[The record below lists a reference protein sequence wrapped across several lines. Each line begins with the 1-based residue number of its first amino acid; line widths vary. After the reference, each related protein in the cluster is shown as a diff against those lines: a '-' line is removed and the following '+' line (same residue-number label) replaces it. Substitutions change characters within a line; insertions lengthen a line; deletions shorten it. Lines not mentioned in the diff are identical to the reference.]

1 MTGTLYALGR
11 LCARHRW
18 VVMLVWLVIV
28 VAVVVAA
35 KGIGQ
40 QTSDNL
46 VLPGTDSDQANQTLT
61 KRFPSQANGT
71 NPLTFRAP
79 AGKKLTDSSY
89 KSAIDTVQKAY
100 ENDHRIEK
108 AVSPFSSDGSGQ
120 ITKDAQIAYISLTP
134 KDSPSKLNVDE
145 AHGIIDVSNS
155 AKTAGLRVAAGG
167 YLGQKVSKP
176 STHASEV
183 VGIVAAV
190 VILLLT
196 FGTFVAMGLP
206 ILTAILGLATGLSI
220 ITLIGPLV
228 DVPTTAPALAT
239 MIGLG
244 VGIDYGLFVVTRH
257 RDQLRDGMQADE
269 SIARS
274 IATSGGA
281 VLFAGSTVII
291 ALLALAVAG
300 IPLVTT
306 LGYTAAIV
314 VLIAVVAALT
324 LMPALLGALGTKVN
338 ALPLPGMRIHHD
350 TRPHGWRRWAMLV
363 ADHPWPA
370 LVVGVLFLVV
380 LAVPVRHL
388 HLGQTDVGALPTD
401 TQARQAYDAMSECF
415 GPGSN
420 GPMLVAVDLSKPA
433 KNDQS
438 KLDQQKQQQTD
449 QQNNEVKQQ
458 TQKLEA
464 QGVPQQQAQQQA
476 QQQVKAQSKPSA
488 QQQQQQ
494 QFLESTA
501 SDPRLQ
507 TLKPDMAK
515 ASGVKSV
522 SEPLVNSSGS
532 AAVYTL
538 ISDNAPSSRKTED
551 TVNDLRDSVIP
562 KATKGQS
569 MKANVGGTTAGYIDL
584 AKQITSKLPLVIAVV
599 LALSFLLLM
608 CAFRSVL
615 VPLKA
620 VVMNLLSIG
629 A

>member
-1 MTGTLYALGR
+1 MTGPLYALGR

-28 VAVVVAA
+28 VAVVVVA

-46 VLPGTDSDQANQTLT
+46 VLPGTDSDKANETLT

-79 AGKKLTDSSY
+79 AGKKLSDSPY
-89 KSAIDTVQKAY
+89 KSAIDQVYDAYKKDKA
-100 ENDHRIEK
+100 IEK
-108 AVSPFSSDGSGQ
+108 AVSPFSSDGSAQ
-120 ITKDAQIAYISLTP
+120 ITKDKGIAYISLTL

-145 AHGIIDVSNS
+145 AHKIIDVANP
-155 AKTAGLRVAAGG
+155 AKVGGARVAAGG

-176 STHASEV
+176 GTQTS
-183 VGIVAAV
+183 VGGGLGAGGAG
-190 VILLLT
+190 LLLT
-196 FGTFVAMGLP
+196 FVTFVAMGLP

-220 ITLIGPLV
+220 IALIGPLV
-228 DVPTTAPALAT
+228 QVPTTAPALAT

-314 VLIAVVAALT
+314 VLIAVIAALT

-338 ALPLPGMRIHHD
+338 ALPLPGMRVHHD
-350 TRPHGWRRWAMLV
+350 ARPHGWQRWAMLV
-363 ADHPWPA
+363 ANHPWPA
-370 LVVGVLFLVV
+370 LIVGVLFLVV

-401 TQARQAYDAMSECF
+401 TQARQAYDAMSEGF

-420 GPMLVAVDLSKPA
+420 GPMLVVVNLSKPA
-433 KNDQS
+433 KNDQA
-438 KLDQQKQQQTD
+438 KLNDQKNQESD
-449 QQNNEVKQQ
+449 Q
-458 TQKLEA
+458 
-464 QGVPQQQAQQQA
+464 
-476 QQQVKAQSKPSA
+476 QSKPSA

-494 QFLESTA
+494 QF
-501 SDPRLQ
+501 
-507 TLKPDMAK
+507 
-515 ASGVKSV
+515 
-522 SEPLVNSSGS
+522 
-532 AAVYTL
+532 
-538 ISDNAPSSRKTED
+538 
-551 TVNDLRDSVIP
+551 
-562 KATKGQS
+562 
-569 MKANVGGTTAGYIDL
+569 
-584 AKQITSKLPLVIAVV
+584 
-599 LALSFLLLM
+599 
-608 CAFRSVL
+608 
-615 VPLKA
+615 
-620 VVMNLLSIG
+620 
-629 A
+629 